1 MSAPAAVESILR
13 RTRTLLT
20 SLRPRMANA
29 TATQLQQLYV
39 AYFGRAADPTG
50 LDYWVG
56 QGTTTKS
63 FAASMYAQE
72 EFKSENSSLSI
83 ELQVNQIYQNLFGRD
98 GDTEG
103 LTYWSNQ
110 IRTGVL
116 ELASIANDL
125 IYAVNNGSSA
135 TDLTALTNKTNAA
148 VSYTADIR
156 ESSSAFLGYQP
167 ESSDPWVTG
176 TNFET
181 AKTFFKTVTATNTV
195 TAAEI
200 QANVDVVAANS
211 SNATTSDTAFTLTTG
226 VDEPTT
232 LYTKFDGS
240 LTSGGTQTLGSLD
253 KISGTTG
260 SSDVLNAT
268 IKSSVT
274 PASITGIET
283 VNIVA
288 TAQATLGLV
297 NATGVST
304 VNAGGAAGALTITGI
319 PTTTTVTI
327 SDTSVDH
334 TLSYKEVTGETLSS
348 HAFLTYLEKKLKILT
363 ATF

>member
-1 MSAPAAVESILR
+1 
-13 RTRTLLT
+13 
-20 SLRPRMANA
+20 MANA

-63 FAASMYAQE
+63 FAASMYAQD
-72 EFKSENSSLSI
+72 EFESVNGSLSV

-98 GDTEG
+98 GDTAG
-103 LTYWSNQ
+103 LTYWANQ
-110 IRTGVL
+110 IRTGSL

-148 VSYTADIR
+148 TSYTADIR
-156 ESSSAFLGYQP
+156 ESSSAFLAYQP
-167 ESSDPWVTG
+167 KSSSPWVTG

-181 AKTFFKTVTATNTV
+181 AKTFFKTVTATNAPS
-195 TAAEI
+195 AAEV
-200 QANVDVVAANS
+200 QASVDVIASNS
-211 SNATTSDTAFTLTTG
+211 SNVATSDTAFTLTTG

-232 LYTKFDGS
+232 TYTKFDAS

-283 VNIVA
+283 INVVA
-288 TAQATLGLV
+288 DAAATLGLV
-297 NATGVST
+297 NASGFNT
-304 VNAGGAAGALTITGI
+304 VNAGGAAGALTISGL

-327 SDTSVDH
+327 TDSAVDH
-334 TLSYKEVTGETLSS
+334 TLSFKEVSGESDSATISFAQVTGGATTEINIAGIET
-348 HAFLTYLEKKLKILT
+348 IT
-363 ATF
+363 AT